1 MQAAYRFRYS
11 YMDLI
16 CYGIITM
23 PRKHKDLDFERFAK
37 PQGAPRGLLL
47 HYILYKISQKP
58 SHGYELLQEIE
69 EKTEGAWRP
78 GAGSIYPMLKKLVA
92 QGYIKAESPK
102 KLHTFQRV
110 YHITPEGK
118 LHVAKTKEMFS
129 NAGHR
134 WSLMRKIF
142 IDMLEP
148 KDLSKFFVEGAKMH
162 FDATRDV
169 VDSKISAI
177 PSAEAEFILKEYAL
191 NLQRQ
196 LDWSNEVLRGLKHTK
211 IATEAKIASK

>member
-1 MQAAYRFRYS
+1 
-11 YMDLI
+11 
-16 CYGIITM
+16 M
-23 PRKHKDLDFERFAK
+23 PRNRKDLDLERFAK

-92 QGYIKAESPK
+92 QGYIKAESHR
-102 KLHTFQRV
+102 KLQTSQKV
-110 YHITPEGK
+110 YHITPKGQI
-118 LHVAKTKEMFS
+118 HVAKTKEIFS

-134 WSLMRKIF
+134 WSSMRKIF

-162 FDATRDV
+162 FDATREV
-169 VDSKISAI
+169 VDSKIGAL
-177 PSAEAEFILKEYAL
+177 PPAEAEFILKEYAL

-196 LDWSNEVLRGLKHTK
+196 LDWTSEILKGLKRTHT
-211 IATEAKIASK
+211 ATEVKIASK